1 MLLMDLFRIIGFLVV
16 IGDNG
21 DYVPQNTSETSYT
34 VTSTDSEGCQSVDT
48 INITINNLPNPGPII
63 FN

>member
-1 MLLMDLFRIIGFLVV
+1 MV

-21 DYVPQNTSETSYT
+21 NYVPQNTSETSYT

>member
-1 MLLMDLFRIIGFLVV
+1 
-16 IGDNG
+16 
-21 DYVPQNTSETSYT
+21 